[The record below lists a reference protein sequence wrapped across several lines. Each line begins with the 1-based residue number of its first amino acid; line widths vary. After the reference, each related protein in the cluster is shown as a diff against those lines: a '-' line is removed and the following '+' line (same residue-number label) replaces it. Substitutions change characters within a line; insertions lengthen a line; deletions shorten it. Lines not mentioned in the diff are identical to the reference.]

1 MPARKDIASILI
13 IGSGPIVIGQAC
25 EFDYSGTQAVQAL
38 REEGYRVILVN
49 PNPATVMTT
58 PGIADEIYM
67 EPLTTEYLEQI
78 IATERPDA
86 VLTTMGGQTG
96 LNATIALSRAGILA
110 KYGVQ
115 VIGASIASIELAEDR
130 RRFKELV
137 GTLGLDSARSVTV
150 KSVAEALSFKQ
161 IVGLPLVLRPS
172 YTLGGFGG
180 GMVMDEAS
188 FIPMMKAALA
198 ASPEHEVLVEES
210 LLGWKELELE
220 VMRDKHDNA
229 IIVCSI
235 ENVDPMGIH
244 TGDSI
249 TVAPI
254 QTLTDTEY
262 QRMRMAAINILRAV
276 GVDCGGSNVQ
286 FALNP
291 KDSRMV
297 VIEMNPRVSRS
308 SALASKAT
316 GFPIARCSAKLAV
329 GYTLDEVLNE
339 ITGATA
345 SSFEPVLDYC
355 AVKIPRFELEK
366 FPMESAA
373 LGTQMRSV
381 GEALALGRTFQEALN
396 KAIRSNERNLDGLVG
411 LEEIAGFTRADVDR
425 ILNNLHPLRLF
436 AAYSL
441 LREQGEEAIGTVCEA
456 TAYDRW
462 FVYQLYRQVKLDR
475 MLSLAGPAVL
485 QDRALLL
492 EAKRQG
498 MGDGRIALLCATSA
512 RDVAAACETHHIF
525 PVVHHV
531 DTCAGEFDAK
541 TPYCY
546 LTYGEIDEAE
556 KVSERSVLIVASG
569 PNRVGQGLEFDTCC
583 TLATLA
589 YRNLGRKTIMMN
601 SNPETVSTDHT
612 ISDRLYLEP
621 LSVEQVLQVCKRE
634 QVDAVVLQL
643 GGQTPL
649 SMIDRLHEEGINLV
663 GTPYESMRT
672 ADDRKSFSRLM
683 KELDLAQSPNRS
695 ATDAREVP
703 LLAQEIGYPV
713 LLRPSHVLGG
723 RNMVVVYDQAQL
735 MEYLESAIPVS
746 PESPLLVDHFLED
759 AFEYDLDAISDGES
773 IYIGGILQHIEAAGI
788 HSGDSAAVFPPYAST
803 PEILGQMRE
812 AALSIARR
820 LQVRG
825 FMNIQFAVQHGK
837 LYVIEVNPRA
847 SRTVPFISKMSKVD
861 LIGAAVRIWEGEDLC
876 AQGLVSAPGTIGEGT
891 CAYGWAVKEAV
902 FSFDRFADMDPQL
915 GPEMRSTGEVVG
927 IGTSFGEAFAK
938 SQIAGGNR
946 LPIQGRVCVSVNKRD
961 RKTIAPIVAKL
972 QELGFEIAAT
982 RGTARD
988 LFEMGILCETVLK
1001 TDEGHPNIM
1010 DHMENGRI
1018 QLLVNTPVG
1027 KRAQRGDESL
1037 RSKAMHLGIPYTTT
1051 TSAAA
1056 AAVEAIKYLRS
1067 RTAHVQKL

>member
-1 MPARKDIASILI
+1 MPARKDLESILI

-38 REEGYRVILVN
+38 REEGYRIVLVN

-58 PGIADEIYM
+58 PNIADVIYM
-67 EPLTTEYLEQI
+67 EPLTVEYLARI
-78 IATERPDA
+78 IELERPDA

-96 LNATIALSRAGILA
+96 LNVTVALHRAGILE
-110 KYGVQ
+110 KYGVE

-137 GTLGLDSARSVTV
+137 STLGLESARSVTV
-150 KSVAEALSFKQ
+150 KSVQEGLAFKNL
-161 IVGLPLVLRPS
+161 VGLPLVLRPS
-172 YTLGGFGG
+172 FTLGGYGG
-180 GMVMDEAS
+180 GMVMDEQS
-188 FIPMMKAALA
+188 FVPMLRAALA
-198 ASPEHEVLVEES
+198 ASGPHEVLVEES

-220 VMRDKHDNA
+220 VMRDVHDNA
-229 IIVCSI
+229 IVVCSI

-262 QRMRMAAINILRAV
+262 QRMRMGAIDILRAV

-291 KDSRMV
+291 EDGRMV
-297 VIEMNPRVSRS
+297 VVEMNPRVSRS

-355 AVKIPRFELEK
+355 AVKIPRFEMEK
-366 FPMESAA
+366 FPMQAAA

-381 GEALALGRTFQEALN
+381 GEALALGRSFGEALN
-396 KAIRSNERNLDGLVG
+396 KAIRSNERNIEGLVP
-411 LEEIAGFTRADVDR
+411 LEEIAPFTAADVPR
-425 ILNNLHPLRLF
+425 ILENLHPLRIF
-436 AAYSL
+436 AAYSRL
-441 LREQGEEAIGTVCEA
+441 NEAGVVSIDEICGITG
-456 TAYDRW
+456 YDRW
-462 FVYQLYRQVKLDR
+462 FVYQLYRQVLLDR
-475 MLSLAGPAVL
+475 RITDAGTGIAA
-485 QDRALLL
+485 DRDLLL
-492 EAKRQG
+492 QAKRQG
-498 MGDGRIALLCATSA
+498 MSDLRIARLAGSDSETVS
-512 RDVAAACETHHIF
+512 RACLALDIL
-525 PVVHHV
+525 PAVHYV

-546 LTYGEIDEAE
+546 MTYGETDEATQID
-556 KVSERSVLIVASG
+556 ERSVLIVASG

-583 TLATLA
+583 TLASLA
-589 YRNLGRKTIMMN
+589 YRARGQKTIMMN

-621 LSVEQVLQVCKRE
+621 LTTEHVLHVIRRE
-634 QVDAVVLQL
+634 RPAQVVLQL

-649 SMIDRLHEEGINLV
+649 SMIEALHREGVRIA
-663 GTPYESMRT
+663 GTDYDAIRI
-672 ADDRKSFSRLM
+672 ADDRKLFARLM
-683 KELDLAQSPNRS
+683 GELDLAVSPNRS
-695 ATDAREVP
+695 AHSIEEVF
-703 LLAQEIGYPV
+703 AAAKEVSYPV

-723 RNMVVVYDQAQL
+723 RNMAIVFDEREL
-735 MEYLESAIPVS
+735 TEYLDSHVRVS
-746 PESPLLVDHFLED
+746 QDEPLLVDHFLED

-773 IYIGGILQHIEAAGI
+773 LYIGGILQHIEAAGI

-803 PEILGQMRE
+803 PEILDQMRS
-812 AALSIARR
+812 AAHRIAVR
-820 LQVRG
+820 LGIKG
-825 FMNIQFAVQHGK
+825 FMNIQFAVQQGK

-861 LIGAAVRIWEGEDLC
+861 LIAAAVRIWEGEDLP
-876 AQGLVSAPGTIGEGT
+876 AQHLVGHRGAVAEGT

-902 FSFDRFADMDPQL
+902 FSFDRFTDIDPQL

-927 IGTSFGEAFAK
+927 IGSTFGEAFAK
-938 SQIAGGNR
+938 SQIAAGNR
-946 LPIQGRVCVSVNKRD
+946 LPTHGRICISVNKRD
-961 RKTIAPIVAKL
+961 RKTIEPIARQL
-972 QELGFEIAAT
+972 SELGFELAAT

-988 LFEMGILCETVLK
+988 LFSMGILCETVLK
-1001 TDEGHPNIM
+1001 TDEGHPNII
-1010 DHMENGRI
+1010 DHLDSGRI
-1018 QLLVNTPVG
+1018 RMLINTPMG
-1027 KRAQRGDESL
+1027 KRSQRGDENL
-1037 RSKAMHLGIPYTTT
+1037 RTKAMHLGIPYTTT

-1056 AAVEAIKYLRS
+1056 AAVDAIRYLRAES
-1067 RTAHVQKL
+1067 VQVVRL